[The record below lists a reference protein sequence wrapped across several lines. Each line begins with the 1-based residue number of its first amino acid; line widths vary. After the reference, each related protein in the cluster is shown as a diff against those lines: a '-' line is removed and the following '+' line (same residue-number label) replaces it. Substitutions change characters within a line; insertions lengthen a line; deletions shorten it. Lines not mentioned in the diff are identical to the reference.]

1 MSQLTSL
8 EASADAIAQPL
19 QAEYYRNDATKLKFL
34 RNGLGLLKAVSSLWT
49 SVSVLTPEVRAAI
62 MKHIRSAPLDEQKG
76 LVFLAQ
82 HILHCSTNKGYL
94 PWYNRTSA
102 DDSGFW
108 NDRGIHHHPLVWMFR
123 FDTKELLNSDRFQI
137 EIKPNRQHKTD
148 VIAMLKVAEKQWQ
161 SVHGKDWFWQKTSLE
176 NFVTDLKSWAKTV
189 DCSDQPLVV

>member
-49 SVSVLTPEVRAAI
+49 SASVLTPEVRAAI

-123 FDTKELLNSDRFQI
+123 FDTKELLNSDRFH
-137 EIKPNRQHKTD
+137 N
-148 VIAMLKVAEKQWQ
+148 
-161 SVHGKDWFWQKTSLE
+161 
-176 NFVTDLKSWAKTV
+176 
-189 DCSDQPLVV
+189 